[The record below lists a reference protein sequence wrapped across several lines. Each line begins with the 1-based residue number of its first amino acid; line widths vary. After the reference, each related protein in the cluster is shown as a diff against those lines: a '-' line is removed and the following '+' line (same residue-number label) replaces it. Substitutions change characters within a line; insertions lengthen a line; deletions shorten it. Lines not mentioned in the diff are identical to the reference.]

1 MSLQIQV
8 IFYSMYGHV
17 YRLAEAIADGARQVT
32 GVEVGLFQRSEVR
45 DRRSLRQFH

>member
-1 MSLQIQV
+1 MSPQIQV

-17 YRLAEAIADGARQVT
+17 YRLAEAIAEGVHQVT
-32 GVEVGLFQRSEVR
+32 GVEVGLFHRNEVR